1 MAKNDLTADANE
13 SDEPQDDTRS
23 DDARNDDAL
32 NEDVPNDDAPSKD
45 DIAPWTGTDRRAPT
59 RAAAELCAREQLLAL
74 IQAMFSQQGRA
85 RLIGIYDVRVV
96 HSALF
101 DLGFLSDPRDA
112 VAAGPHPIY
121 DNAACRI
128 PEFAAALEAVDPTT

>member
-59 RAAAELCAREQLLAL
+59 RAAAELCAPAQMLAP
-74 IQAMFSQQGRA
+74 IPAMFSQQGRA
-85 RLIGIYDVRVV
+85 RPIGLYHLRGG
-96 HSALF
+96 HSAPF
-101 DLGFLSDPRDA
+101 DLGFLRDP
-112 VAAGPHPIY
+112 P
-121 DNAACRI
+121 
-128 PEFAAALEAVDPTT
+128 